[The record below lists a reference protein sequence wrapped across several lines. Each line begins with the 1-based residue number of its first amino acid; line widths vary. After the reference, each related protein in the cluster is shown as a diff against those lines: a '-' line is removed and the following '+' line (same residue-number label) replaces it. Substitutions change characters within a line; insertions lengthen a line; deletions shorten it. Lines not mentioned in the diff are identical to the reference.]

1 MLGVITEI
9 LYCTSHSK
17 KYYIVLNIAVLFI
30 LIKKKKKLDIDV
42 YSLLRRMNVNNS

>member
-30 LIKKKKKLDIDV
+30 LIKKKKKIGYRCLFITQK
-42 YSLLRRMNVNNS
+42 NECK

>member
-9 LYCTSHSK
+9 LCCTSHSK

-30 LIKKKKKLDIDV
+30 LIKKKKFDIDV

>member
-30 LIKKKKKLDIDV
+30 LIKKKKFG
-42 YSLLRRMNVNNS
+42 YRLLFITQKNECK

>member
-30 LIKKKKKLDIDV
+30 LIKKKNLDIDC

>member
-30 LIKKKKKLDIDV
+30 LIKKKKIGYRCLFITQK
-42 YSLLRRMNVNNS
+42 NECK